1 MRFISLEHLWRRS
14 WAALLRF
21 PLSIL
26 SAAIGV
32 TVAIYLI
39 EMEGK
44 VGNVLPYIN
53 LLLAAALGIPLFSC
67 AAILSERWDG
77 ALVKW
82 GSALAAMVLLVLIY
96 LSLPGTDETHNTTIP
111 YVRYGLFN
119 VIVHLL
125 VSFAPFV
132 RVRQLNGFWNYNKG
146 LFIRIVTAGLYS
158 GVLFAGL
165 ALAIVALNELFD
177 MDIDEKRFPELFIII
192 MGVFNTWF
200 FVAGIPKDLD
210 ALEEV
215 REYPNGLKVFTQ
227 YILLPL
233 LLLYLVILYG
243 YGTKIL
249 LAWDWPRGIV
259 AYMISCIAV
268 LGIFTLLLIHPYGGQ
283 QGNGWIRKVGLGYY
297 WALFPLIGLL
307 FIAIWL
313 RLDDYGITVNRYA
326 VVVLGI
332 WLTVVAVYFAVMR
345 GENIKLIPVTLAL
358 MLGLTSFGPWGM
370 FAVGERSQVGRLE
383 QLLTS
388 AGILKDGK
396 VQQEAQWKLDEKE
409 GLVADS
415 LHANNTLLA
424 DSLNNE
430 VISILNYLDNHH
442 GFAAIR
448 PWFDQDMDSLITLAE
463 KKNTNVNEA
472 RIYMQTMGLSY
483 EYRSREMEFEQMQ
496 FSATALTVTP
506 IGAYDYMVDWSGGSD
521 GLIEFELDGTAFTWT
536 DDRGVFTLSSA
547 TGEVKFALDS
557 LAKRLAAQNGQAT
570 YITLDQQEMTLRDTL
585 GPWNVVL
592 DISYIYVQRTGN
604 MPQVTGSNGVLFFGR
619 KDDGLNTAN

>member
-1 MRFISLEHLWRRS
+1 MRFISLEQLWRQS
-14 WAALLRF
+14 SAALLRF

-32 TVAIYLI
+32 GVAIYLI
-39 EMEGK
+39 EMEGR
-44 VGNVLPYIN
+44 VGNALPYIN
-53 LLLAAALGIPLFSC
+53 LLLTAALGIPLFFC
-67 AAILSERWDG
+67 GAIVSERWGG
-77 ALVKW
+77 AVIKW
-82 GSALAAMVLLVLIY
+82 GSALVALVLLGLIY
-96 LSLPGTDETHNTTIP
+96 LTLPGTDDTHNTTIP
-111 YVRYGLFN
+111 YIRYGLFN

-158 GVLFAGL
+158 GVMFAGL
-165 ALAIVALNELFD
+165 ALAIGALNELFD
-177 MDIDEKRFPELFIII
+177 ADIDVKRFPELFIII
-192 MGVFNTWF
+192 MGMFNTWF
-200 FVAGIPKDLD
+200 FVAGIPEDLD

-215 REYPNGLKVFTQ
+215 REYPKGLKVFTQ

-268 LGIFTLLLIHPYGGQ
+268 LGIFTLLLIHPYSGQ

-332 WLTVVAVYFAVMR
+332 WLTVVAVYFAGMR
-345 GENIKLIPVTLAL
+345 GDNIKLIPVTLAL

-383 QLLTS
+383 QLLTDS
-388 AGILKDGK
+388 GILKDGK
-396 VQQEAQWKLDEKE
+396 VQHEALWTLHEKE

-415 LHANNTLLA
+415 LNANNALLA
-424 DSLNNE
+424 DSLKNE

-442 GFAAIR
+442 GFAAIQ
-448 PWFDQDMDSLITLAE
+448 PWFVQNVDSLITLAV
-463 KKNTNVNEA
+463 KKDRHVSEA
-472 RIYMQTMGLSY
+472 QTYMQTMGLSY
-483 EYRSREMEFEQMQ
+483 EYTSIV
-496 FSATALTVTP
+496 TALHHRQFHSEDRNVVP
-506 IGAYDYMVDWSGGSD
+506 IEGYSYMMYWSGGSD
-521 GLIEFELDGTAFTWT
+521 DLMEIELEGTKYIW
-536 DDRGVFTLSSA
+536 RESNGIFTLSSEA
-547 TGEVKFALDS
+547 GKVSFS
-557 LAKRLAAQNGQAT
+557 LNDLAMRLSETNGDP
-570 YITLDQQEMTLRDTL
+570 LVRNVHPNKMTLRNTL
-585 GPWNVVL
+585 GPWNVVMEANYL
-592 DISYIYVQRTGN
+592 QMTLLGEKPRVLSGN
-604 MPQVTGSNGVLFFGR
+604 GRLFFGR
-619 KDDGLNTAN
+619 KQP